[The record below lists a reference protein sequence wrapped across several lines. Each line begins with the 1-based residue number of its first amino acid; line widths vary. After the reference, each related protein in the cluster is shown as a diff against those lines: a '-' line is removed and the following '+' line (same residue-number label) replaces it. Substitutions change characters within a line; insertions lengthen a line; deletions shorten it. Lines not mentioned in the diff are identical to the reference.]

1 MVVGVCL
8 SWGAL
13 MAVRGVMCVLVGVA
27 VVMAMG
33 AVVAVVV

>member
-27 VVMAMG
+27 VVMAM
-33 AVVAVVV
+33 VV